1 MSALKTDIRVSGW
14 YGMWY
19 RFCHVFFSN
28 YHPKSVHGPFSH
40 EKRYNYNVY
49 HFSVQYQQ
57 CFLFWTQLRTDP
69 LQSMTAVT
77 ICMFSHR
84 CLRRTLSPSAIS
96 ISFAWIIS
104 SAIPFF
110 SASRS
115 HIFLVHVLWI
125 IEWSVKNSPYFPLK
139 YHFRQNI
146 SRIRMSRCSIHGK
159 ILGLLILPIPLL
171 HLSNFPSLKVSS
183 ILPLYFTFSL
193 RPQWSHWQMLL
204 VLLFYEILKF
214 RTDELTSIIGYQ

>member
-1 MSALKTDIRVSGW
+1 MYHILYQPLSNISALGLILESRIDMGCDTDFAIN
-14 YGMWY
+14 
-19 RFCHVFFSN
+19 N

-40 EKRYNYNVY
+40 EKRYAYNFY
-49 HFSVQYQQ
+49 HFSVQYHQ

-77 ICMFSHR
+77 ICMFSH
-84 CLRRTLSPSAIS
+84 CCWRRTFSPSAIS

-115 HIFLVHVLWI
+115 QIFLVHVLWI

-171 HLSNFPSLKVSS
+171 HFFS
-183 ILPLYFTFSL
+183 IF
-193 RPQWSHWQMLL
+193 
-204 VLLFYEILKF
+204 
-214 RTDELTSIIGYQ
+214 

>member
-1 MSALKTDIRVSGW
+1 M
-14 YGMWY
+14 
-19 RFCHVFFSN
+19 F
-28 YHPKSVHGPFSH
+28 PF
-40 EKRYNYNVY
+40 
-49 HFSVQYQQ
+49 
-57 CFLFWTQLRTDP
+57 LDTTDP

-77 ICMFSHR
+77 TCICMFSHR

-115 HIFLVHVLWI
+115 QIFLVHVLWI

-193 RPQWSHWQMLL
+193 RPQWSHWPML
-204 VLLFYEILKF
+204 
-214 RTDELTSIIGYQ
+214 